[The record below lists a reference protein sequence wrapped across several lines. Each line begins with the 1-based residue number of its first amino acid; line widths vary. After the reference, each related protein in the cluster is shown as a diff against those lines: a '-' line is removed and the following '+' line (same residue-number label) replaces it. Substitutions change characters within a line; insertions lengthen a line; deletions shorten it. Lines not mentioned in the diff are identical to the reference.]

1 MHIAHGGNCDIQYMQ
16 NSAGALEYCASY
28 SSKQDEPDMK
38 ILDNIFTKE
47 LAQLKQS
54 KGSVTRKDE
63 LSIAAKSVVAA
74 QQIGAVQVC
83 YNLLNLQHVISSRRV
98 DNINALHRKHVAV
111 RLVTNK
117 QELDCMD
124 PQESATL
131 QAGPGSNLGKRD
143 AYAAVVKQQ
152 WQTHGICH
160 VTFFALL
167 TSYSLHRPSDNE
179 KKTLKEPPLLQLDEN
194 GMISRFKTH
203 GNDDVPFQG
212 SLLTMSDF

>member
-1 MHIAHGGNCDIQYMQ
+1 MQ

-38 ILDNIFTKE
+38 ILDNIFTKK

-117 QELDCMD
+117 QELDFMD
-124 PQESATL
+124 PQESATH
-131 QAGPGSNLGKRD
+131 KRAQD
-143 AYAAVVKQQ
+143 RISANAMLMQQ
-152 WQTHGICH
+152 W
-160 VTFFALL
+160 LN
-167 TSYSLHRPSDNE
+167 S
-179 KKTLKEPPLLQLDEN
+179 N
-194 GMISRFKTH
+194 GKHMAF
-203 GNDDVPFQG
+203 V
-212 SLLTMSDF
+212 M

>member
-1 MHIAHGGNCDIQYMQ
+1 MQ
-16 NSAGALEYCASY
+16 NSAGALEYCASN
-28 SSKQDEPDMK
+28 SSKQDEPNMK
-38 ILDNIFTKE
+38 ILDNSFTKK

-74 QQIGAVQVC
+74 QQVGAVQVC

-98 DNINALHRKHVAV
+98 DDINALHRKHVAV

-131 QAGPGSNLGKRD
+131 QAGPGSN
-143 AYAAVVKQQ
+143 AAVVKQQ

-167 TSYSLHRPSDNE
+167 TSYSFHHPSENE
-179 KKTLKEPPLLQLDEN
+179 KKSLKEPPLLQLDEN
-194 GMISRFKTH
+194 GMISPFKTH
-203 GNDDVPFQG
+203 GNDDVPLQG